1 MGFRPDTN
9 NKYTLFPFIVTRF
22 LLILIKFV
30 GLKQS
35 IPMAKIYVAS
45 SWRNPYYPDVIARLR
60 AAGLEPGEFIHTTGD
75 THIYQN
81 HFEQVA
87 LQLSREPRPLPV
99 MRLNPDVKS
108 VFDFKYED
116 FTLEGYDP
124 WPGIKAPVAV

>member
-60 AAGLEPGEFIHTTGD
+60 AAGLEPDEFIHTTGD